1 MGIAHF
7 IRICLFLGIGGGV
20 RSLGCSVWVLGFE
33 AQGDPQKFGL
43 LLTPNL

>member
-7 IRICLFLGIGGGV
+7 IRICLFLGMGGV
-20 RSLGCSVWVLGFE
+20 RSLGCSVWVLGFG

-43 LLTPNL
+43 CVDS